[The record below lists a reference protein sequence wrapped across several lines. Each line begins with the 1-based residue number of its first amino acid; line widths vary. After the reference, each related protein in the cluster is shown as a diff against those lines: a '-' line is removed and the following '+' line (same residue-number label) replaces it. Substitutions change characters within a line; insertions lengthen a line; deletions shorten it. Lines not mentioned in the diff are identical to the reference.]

1 MEEQELALEEVA
13 ALAVALYIWVAQGNP
28 EIMDA
33 INQIA
38 DNVKAGFEENEENG
52 TGNNDT
58 PAEQS

>member
-1 MEEQELALEEVA
+1 MEEQELTLEEVA

-58 PAEQS
+58 PAERS

>member
-1 MEEQELALEEVA
+1 MEQELTLEEVA
-13 ALAVALYIWVAQGNP
+13 ALAVATYIWVAQGNP
-28 EIMDA
+28 EIMEA

-38 DNVKAGFEENEENG
+38 ENVKAGFEENEENG

>member
-1 MEEQELALEEVA
+1 MEEQELTLEEVA

>member
-1 MEEQELALEEVA
+1 MEEELTLEEVA
-13 ALAVALYIWVAQGNP
+13 ALAVATYIWVAQGNP

-38 DNVKAGFEENEENG
+38 ENVKAGFEENEENG

>member
-1 MEEQELALEEVA
+1 MEQELTLEEVA
-13 ALAVALYIWVAQGNP
+13 ALAVATYIWVAQGNP

-38 DNVKAGFEENEENG
+38 ENVKAGFEENEENG

>member
-1 MEEQELALEEVA
+1 MEEELTLEEVA
-13 ALAVALYIWVAQGNP
+13 ALAVATYIWVAQGNP
-28 EIMDA
+28 EIMEA

-38 DNVKAGFEENEENG
+38 ENVKAGFEENEENG

>member
-58 PAEQS
+58 PAERS

>member
-1 MEEQELALEEVA
+1 MEEQELTLEEVA

-28 EIMDA
+28 EVMDA

-38 DNVKAGFEENEENG
+38 DNVKAGLVGNEEDG
-52 TGNNDT
+52 TGNNDS

>member
-1 MEEQELALEEVA
+1 MEEQELTLEEVA

-28 EIMDA
+28 EIMEA

-38 DNVKAGFEENEENG
+38 DNVKAGFEGNEEDG
-52 TGNNDT
+52 TRSDDS